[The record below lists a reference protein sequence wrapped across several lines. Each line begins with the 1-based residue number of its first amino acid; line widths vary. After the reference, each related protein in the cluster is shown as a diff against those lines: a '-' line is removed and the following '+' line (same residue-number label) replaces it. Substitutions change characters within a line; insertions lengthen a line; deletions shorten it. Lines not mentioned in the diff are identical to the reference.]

1 MNCQITS
8 NKEYDWMPIMVASE
22 CFASEQNTKTVATLS
37 SLYVS
42 QTSPTSYFGYYG
54 QVWPLPSKM
63 IMPTCR
69 KLMFICMQKMNS
81 IPNFFSEILQI
92 HVFFHKELHFW
103 GYCQVCLANLC
114 FQGQKLLRSCL
125 AISKTFTFRNLYWQY
140 IVTVVYIFRMLR
152 TFFTGIDLSFHSKFT
167 FKICQFNC
175 LF

>member
-8 NKEYDWMPIMVASE
+8 NKEYDWMSIMLASE

-37 SLYVS
+37 SSYVS
-42 QTSPTSYFGYYG
+42 QTSPTSCFGYYG

-103 GYCQVCLANLC
+103 GYRQVCLANLFSRLEVAQELLSN
-114 FQGQKLLRSCL
+114 FQNFHFQKFVL
-125 AISKTFTFRNLYWQY
+125 AIYSYCSIYFQNAKNIFYRNR
-140 IVTVVYIFRMLR
+140 FE
-152 TFFTGIDLSFHSKFT
+152 FS
-167 FKICQFNC
+167 FKIY
-175 LF
+175 L

>member
-37 SLYVS
+37 SSYVS
-42 QTSPTSYFGYYG
+42 QASPTSYFGYYG

-92 HVFFHKELHFW
+92 HVFFFIRNSIFGVTVRFAWQIYVFK
-103 GYCQVCLANLC
+103 V
-114 FQGQKLLRSCL
+114 KSCL
-125 AISKTFTFRNLYWQY
+125 GVAQQFPKLSLSEIC
-140 IVTVVYIFRMLR
+140 
-152 TFFTGIDLSFHSKFT
+152 TGNIQLL
-167 FKICQFNC
+167 Q
-175 LF
+175 

>member
-1 MNCQITS
+1 MSIEFLENDSTFIIFLFFRACPTLSCICKIFLEKFEEYFYFHFFLFHYNFYLKTFYMNCQITS

-37 SLYVS
+37 SSYVS

-92 HVFFHKELHFW
+92 HVFFQRQLHFW
-103 GYCQVCLANLC
+103 GYRQGCLANFR
-114 FQGQKLLRSCL
+114 FQG
-125 AISKTFTFRNLYWQY
+125 
-140 IVTVVYIFRMLR
+140 
-152 TFFTGIDLSFHSKFT
+152 
-167 FKICQFNC
+167 
-175 LF
+175 